1 MMRAFGCLVV
11 LVLAL
16 AAGWLARDRWEAR
29 KAAIA
34 IAADT
39 VVVWQPLTPEGA
51 ERARA
56 AIEGLGQ
63 RAAPVFASI
72 GAGDLSSYIFL
83 TLARQLPP
91 SAEDIQAAVIGDQL
105 HVRASVDLNDFGGAG
120 SLGPLAAFL
129 AGRETMQL
137 GGSFHVIRPGLA
149 EFRVSE
155 LRLRDFSVPKNLVPK
170 LIRSFSKG
178 ARPEGVADNALPLT
192 VPDYLADVRIARGK
206 VVLYRNA
213 Q

>member
-16 AAGWLARDRWEAR
+16 AAGWFARDRWEAR
-29 KAAIA
+29 QAAVA
-34 IAADT
+34 AAADT
-39 VVVWQPLTPEGA
+39 VVRWEALTAEGG

-63 RAAPVFASI
+63 RTAPVFASI
-72 GAGDLSSYIFL
+72 GGGDLSSYIFI
-83 TLARQLPP
+83 TLAKQLPP
-91 SAEDIQAAVIGDQL
+91 SAENIEAAVIGDQL

-120 SLGPLAAFL
+120 ALGPLAAFL

-137 GGSFHVIRPGLA
+137 GGSFHVIKPGLA
-149 EFRVSE
+149 EFRVAE

-170 LIRSFSKG
+170 LIRTFSKG
-178 ARPEGVADNALPLT
+178 ARPPGVSDNALPLT
-192 VPDYLADVRIARGK
+192 VPEYLADVRIARGK
-206 VVLYRNA
+206 VILYRTA